1 MKPTFAQA
9 PKAFAF
15 FQTTMFSVFFKAIF
29 FSYWNSLSASKDF
42 RWLSVHTSKVKTLQL
57 QFLHYGSRGCGV
69 FKGGTK
75 LYIPSTTNNS
85 NETDTFMFLGRTG
98 RFGQH

>member
-15 FQTTMFSVFFKAIF
+15 FQTTMFSMFFKAIF

-42 RWLSVHTSKVKTLQL
+42 RWLGVNTSNSKNTRALI
-57 QFLHYGSRGCGV
+57 SAPESTIPR
-69 FKGGTK
+69 
-75 LYIPSTTNNS
+75 LYIGFSSQYRN
-85 NETDTFMFLGRTG
+85 MVLAAA
-98 RFGQH
+98 